1 MTDIDYIMGLLDW
14 NGPASDQALG
24 INLAEKV
31 QNINAFLQPCSER
44 YNKNVWEN
52 CALVLASR
60 TDEELAPYLGELMLW
75 LRDMNWPGAFCI
87 LRRLCRFADRQYLT
101 NVLER
106 CMRCTSAL
114 DDTVWLENLRVLER
128 TESFAAKQ

>member
-14 NGPASDQALG
+14 NGPAPDQALG
-24 INLAEKV
+24 IELAEKV
-31 QNINAFLQPCSER
+31 QSINAFLQPCSER
-44 YNKNVWEN
+44 YNKNVWGN

-87 LRRLCRFADRQYLT
+87 LRRLCSFADRQYLT

-106 CMRCTSAL
+106 CMRCASAL
-114 DDTVWLENLRVLER
+114 DDTVWLENLRALER